1 MRGEETKRRTML
13 QDLTQYPAMNPT
25 FELSEVAD
33 DNHVSVITI
42 DPLEQGYGHTLGN
55 ALRRVLLS
63 SLPGAA
69 ITQLRVQGIDHQFSA
84 IPGVTEDVLEIGLN
98 LKLVRVIAENEG
110 TGVLR
115 ISAKGPKVITAKD
128 IDCEAGFSIANGDQH
143 IMTIAKSGSVDMEM
157 TASTGTGYQVSD
169 ETQSTGVGDVMLD
182 ALFSPVVSV
191 SYKVESTRVGR
202 RTDFDKLILTVA
214 TDGSIT
220 PVDAVKQA
228 AQILSRQ
235 FTQITNP
242 TTQAVV
248 EPETTLSPEEAE
260 VLRLTVEELD
270 LPTRIANALRKGGF
284 ATVGDLVGTS
294 KNVIAKVKNLGEKS
308 VVVVDGALLKKGVS
322 LGE

>member
-1 MRGEETKRRTML
+1 M
-13 QDLTQYPAMNPT
+13 
-25 FELSEVAD
+25 
-33 DNHVSVITI
+33 
-42 DPLEQGYGHTLGN
+42 
-55 ALRRVLLS
+55 RRVLLS

-69 ITQLRVQGIDHQFSA
+69 ITQLRVQGVDHQFSA

-98 LKLVRVIAENEG
+98 LKLVRVIAENSG

-115 ISAKGPKVITAKD
+115 LSAKGPKVVTAKD

-143 IMTIAKSGSVDMEM
+143 IMTIAATGSVDLEM

-191 SYKVESTRVGR
+191 SYKVEATRVGR
-202 RTDFDKLILTVA
+202 RTDFDKLIMTVA
-214 TDGSIT
+214 TDGSIA
-220 PVDAVKQA
+220 PLDAVKQA

-242 TTQAVV
+242 TAQAVV
-248 EPETTLSPEEAE
+248 EPETMLSPEEAE

-294 KNVIAKVKNLGEKS
+294 KNIIAKVKNLGEKS
-308 VVVVDGALLKKGVS
+308 VVVVDGALIKKGVS